1 MGDLVIDDRHDRG
14 GISNRRAQQGG
25 TGWVQYLGTW
35 DSWQNGTSCCRVSA
49 DHLRL
54 LTVQMQAQFQ
64 PHTLNISR
72 SCHMSSSTPST
83 KLVIQVPYIEL
94 WPQLGAEV
102 VYGQIEKEGTQRMSL
117 LYSLCRLKYIVMP
130 KQWGWGIG
138 RVDKRIQNWSQL
150 THSQQHLIPVQSWK
164 CSWNLTSRSSG
175 SHQGHWHTSKQREV
189 LILHPPPLMPS
200 RSCCSSRREVSSS
213 LTLLAAIFATRWRR
227 VQLTAMGRIP
237 QVFLWRTV
245 RLAPKKTVCHH
256 FTSFA

>member
-102 VYGQIEKEGTQRMSL
+102 MYGQIEKEGTQRMSL

-175 SHQGHWHTSKQREV
+175 SHQGHRHTSKQREV
-189 LILHPPPLMPS
+189 LILHPPPYAKSDLLWFQEGGQFLPHFAHSNLCNKMAKGTAHCNGTNPPKS
-200 RSCCSSRREVSSS
+200 SCGGQSDWHQRR
-213 LTLLAAIFATRWRR
+213 LLPPF
-227 VQLTAMGRIP
+227 
-237 QVFLWRTV
+237 
-245 RLAPKKTVCHH
+245 H
-256 FTSFA
+256 